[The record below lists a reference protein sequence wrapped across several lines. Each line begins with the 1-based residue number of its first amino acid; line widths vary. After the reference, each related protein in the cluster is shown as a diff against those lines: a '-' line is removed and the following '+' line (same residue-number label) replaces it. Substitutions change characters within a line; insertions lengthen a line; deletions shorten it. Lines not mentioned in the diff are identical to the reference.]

1 MKTYAF
7 SKNWYKGFALI
18 LVVAFIILISSD
30 VSYASGVHSQKFKD
44 AWNAFFAEWRIVL
57 AAFSGIGALTSVLV
71 FIVHM
76 IKLGAMPEHPI
87 QRGQV
92 MNGLLISAI
101 TTALLG
107 GITLV
112 LTLMY
117 EIVFL

>member
-1 MKTYAF
+1 MGTFALN
-7 SKNWYKGFALI
+7 KNWYKGLALV
-18 LVVAFIILISSD
+18 LVVAFMVLMSSD
-30 VSYASGVHSQKFKD
+30 VSYATGVHSEKFKE
-44 AWNAFFAEWRIVL
+44 AWNAFFAEWRIIL
-57 AAFSGIGALTSVLV
+57 AAFSGIGALTSILV

-92 MNGLLISAI
+92 LNGLLISAI
-101 TTALLG
+101 TTAMLG